1 MRILKIIVFLFLS
14 CSGYLF
20 AADIRPELSSKLI
33 PDSLKKNAYGVIRSE
48 STVFTYKS
56 ETTGVKEYSQTLTVL
71 DKKGKD
77 LADFYYPGDKFH
89 ELSGFSAKLYD
100 ANGFLLNKYG
110 MSDVKTSEWTDS
122 HTLADDVKRY
132 FFSCDI
138 PSYPFTIVYEYN
150 INLKN
155 GILGFPAYAPQD
167 NHNLSVEQSTYTLRF
182 PEGLV
187 YHYKAFNLPE
197 KPVQTIKKGIIS
209 LNWKVEN
216 LKAMESEPFEPDFE
230 KITSL
235 LLVSPINFSYDNV
248 KGTISDWKT
257 FGDWVYGLINDR
269 NVLTDEAKLKIKDLT
284 KDAKSDREKVKIL
297 YDYLGK
303 TTRYVSIQLGIGGYQ
318 PILAAEVCKTGFGDC
333 KALTNYLKSM
343 LEVVGIKSNYTV
355 IRLDKTDKLIYR
367 DFPNFYQMN
376 HVILQVPLP
385 NDTLWLECTNPR
397 TPFGFVHNGIS
408 GHDALVVNEDGGKIY
423 RLPDYVDSLNVESFN
438 AKIEVNG
445 DGSAK
450 SVTQKVCKIKAYDQ
464 YDWFPLAKPSE
475 QADDLRGDLNIP
487 TATLGTITFKENK
500 EALPSMEIN
509 YSWSTPQYGTKT
521 GNRLFLPVNPFRTT
535 YEGLKKSN
543 RKYDIVIAN
552 GYLDSDSI
560 VIVLPADFVVETL
573 PAPVEIKSMFGS
585 FSSNVSIVGVTVV
598 VKQKVFIS
606 SGSWDV
612 SSYPDLVAFF
622 EKISANYKSKII
634 VRKKTI

>member
-1 MRILKIIVFLFLS
+1 MRILKIIVFLFL
-14 CSGYLF
+14 SGYLF

-56 ETTGVKEYSQTLTVL
+56 ENIGVQEKKMTLTVL

-77 LADFYYPGDKFH
+77 LADFYYPGDKFR
-89 ELSGFSAKLYD
+89 ELSNFSAKLYD
-100 ANGFLLNKYG
+100 ANGILLNKYG
-110 MSDVKTSEWTDS
+110 MSDMKTSEWTDS
-122 HTLADDVKRY
+122 HTLTDDVKRY

-138 PSYPFTIVYEYN
+138 PNYPFTIVYEYN
-150 INLKN
+150 INFKN
-155 GILGFPAYAPQD
+155 GILSFPAFTPQND
-167 NHNLSVEQSTYTLRF
+167 HNLSVEKSVYTLRF
-182 PEGLV
+182 PESLA
-187 YHYKAFNLPE
+187 YQYKVFNLPE
-197 KPVQTIKKGIIS
+197 KAVQTIKKGIVS
-209 LNWKVEN
+209 MDWKVEN

-235 LLVSPINFSYDNV
+235 LLIRPSSFSYDNV
-248 KGTISDWKT
+248 KGSITDWKT
-257 FGDWVYGLINDR
+257 FGDWVYSLIKDR
-269 NVLTDEAKLKIKDLT
+269 NILTDEAKLKIKDLT
-284 KDAKSDREKVKIL
+284 KDAKSDRERVKIL

-318 PILAAEVCKTGFGDC
+318 PMLAAEVCKTGFGDC

-355 IRLDKTDKLIYR
+355 IRLDKTDKLIYG
-367 DFPNFYQMN
+367 DFANFNQMN

-423 RLPDYVDSLNVESFN
+423 RLPDYADSLNVESFN
-438 AKIEVNG
+438 AKIEVSG

-450 SVTQKVCKIKAYDQ
+450 SVTQKVCKIKAYDK

-487 TATLGTITFKENK
+487 TATLGPITVKEDK
-500 EALPSMEIN
+500 AALPLMEIN

-535 YEGLKKSN
+535 YEGLKKNN
-543 RKYDIVIAN
+543 RKHEIVISN

-573 PAPVEIKSMFGS
+573 PAPVEIKSKFGS
-585 FSSNVSIVGVTVV
+585 FSSNVSIIEATVV

-606 SGSWDV
+606 SGSWEV
-612 SSYPDLVAFF
+612 SSYPELVAFF
-622 EKISANYKSKII
+622 DKISTNYKSKII